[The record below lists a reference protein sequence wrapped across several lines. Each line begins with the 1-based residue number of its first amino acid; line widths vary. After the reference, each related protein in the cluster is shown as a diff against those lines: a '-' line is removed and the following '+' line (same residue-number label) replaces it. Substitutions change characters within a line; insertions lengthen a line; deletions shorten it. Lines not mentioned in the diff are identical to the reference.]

1 MPLLTRKKTIL
12 LKQETSVGSDAS
24 PTGGANAIQVREL
37 EITPLESDVV
47 ERQLIKAHL
56 GNFEQLLA
64 NQRALV
70 SFTVELSASGNAGVP
85 PQYGPALEACAMGV
99 TNVGS
104 TSDTYAPISDPSSMK
119 SCTIYV
125 NVDGVNHALTGCRGT
140 FSINCELNEI
150 PTISFEMTGKYNNP
164 ADVSTPTCTYQKQA
178 DPLLFKN
185 GNTSSFQFYGYA
197 GALQNWSFEMGNE
210 VIYRELVGGTKSIDI
225 VDRKPAGSMTIEA
238 VAMGGSGHNFFADAV
253 GTSTGTNK
261 WIHGTTSGN
270 KIEVSCP
277 TSDIGAPSYTSSDN
291 VEMLEL
297 PFVAVPSSGNDE
309 LSIKFF

>member
-1 MPLLTRKKTIL
+1 
-12 LKQETSVGSDAS
+12 
-24 PTGGANAIQVREL
+24 
-37 EITPLESDVV
+37 
-47 ERQLIKAHL
+47 
-56 GNFEQLLA
+56 
-64 NQRALV
+64 
-70 SFTVELSASGNAGVP
+70 
-85 PQYGPALEACAMGV
+85 
-99 TNVGS
+99 
-104 TSDTYAPISDPSSMK
+104 
-119 SCTIYV
+119 
-125 NVDGVNHALTGCRGT
+125 
-140 FSINCELNEI
+140 
-150 PTISFEMTGKYNNP
+150 MTGKYNNP
-164 ADVSTPTCTYQKQA
+164 ADVSTPTCVYQKQA
-178 DPLLFKN
+178 APLLWKN

-197 GALQNWSFEMGNE
+197 GALQSWELDMANE
-210 VIYRELVGGTKSIDI
+210 VIYRELVGGTKTIDI